1 MFLVLHHR
9 NNNAW
14 LKRSC
19 FTQTS
24 GTHRQHLNCNGT
36 RAVSQFSL
44 PFFSK
49 SESQGMQQLFGP
61 SSEPQRTCS
70 KQLIVPYRVPSVDS
84 RLQCSSPLLDYKS
97 LSDHV
102 GCQSLWKRVS
112 GFTVCFPS
120 PGCTISLTRLYSR
133 VCIDP
138 ASSSLELLLT
148 CPDLLCSDS
157 FPHDLNSNFDLDLD
171 ISSTESS
178 HPPRGK
184 PLTTRPPLY
193 LATRILTIH
202 FPMIV
207 GTPLPPSH
215 RRVYNIS
222 STQPTYNLSFLNYVN
237 TNKNVGQ
244 EDSREEKAGRQEPI

>member
-1 MFLVLHHR
+1 MSFSSR
-9 NNNAW
+9 
-14 LKRSC
+14 KES
-19 FTQTS
+19 
-24 GTHRQHLNCNGT
+24 RQI
-36 RAVSQFSL
+36 
-44 PFFSK
+44 
-49 SESQGMQQLFGP
+49 QQLFGP
-61 SSEPQRTCS
+61 SSEPQRACS

-84 RLQCSSPLLDYKS
+84 RLQCSSPLLVYKS
-97 LSDHV
+97 LSDHF

-120 PGCTISLTRLYSR
+120 PGCTISLTWLYSR

-138 ASSSLELLLT
+138 ASSSPELLLT
-148 CPDLLCSDS
+148 CPDLICSDS
-157 FPHDLNSNFDLDLD
+157 LPYDLNSNLDLDLD

-193 LATRILTIH
+193 LATRILIIH

-207 GTPLPPSH
+207 ETPLPPSH

-222 STQPTYNLSFLNYVN
+222 STQPTYNLPSLNHVKKN
-237 TNKNVGQ
+237 ENVGQ
-244 EDSREEKAGRQEPI
+244 EDS

>member
-1 MFLVLHHR
+1 MLHHR
-9 NNNAW
+9 NSDAR
-14 LKRSC
+14 LERSC
-19 FTQTS
+19 SNKTS
-24 GTHRQHLNCNGT
+24 GTHRQHSACNGI

-44 PFFSK
+44 SFSSK
-49 SESQGMQQLFGP
+49 SETRWMQQLFGP

-84 RLQCSSPLLDYKS
+84 RLQCSSPLLVYKS
-97 LSDHV
+97 LSDQV
-102 GCQSLWKRVS
+102 SCQSLWERVS

-133 VCIDP
+133 VCIDQ
-138 ASSSLELLLT
+138 ASSSLQLLLT
-148 CPDLLCSDS
+148 CPDLICSDS
-157 FPHDLNSNFDLDLD
+157 FPYNLNSNLDLDLD

-184 PLTTRPPLY
+184 PLKTRPPLY
-193 LATRILTIH
+193 LATRILIIH
-202 FPMIV
+202 FPITV
-207 GTPLPPSH
+207 ETPLPPSH

-222 STQPTYNLSFLNYVN
+222 STQPTYNLSFLNHVN

-244 EDSREEKAGRQEPI
+244 EDS